1 MTDIPVTETPP
12 AALFDRIDTW
22 IFDLDNTLYPASSRL
37 FNEVSKR
44 ITAFIAER
52 FTLPPDAA
60 RVRQRDF
67 FMRYGTT
74 LRGLM
79 VEHGVD
85 PGPFLDYVH
94 AIDVGLLE
102 SNPGLG
108 GRLARL
114 PGRKLVFTNASRR
127 HAERVLDQLGIGPH
141 FEEIFD
147 IAAADYVPKPDR
159 SSYALML
166 ERHNVE
172 PETACMIEDMARNL
186 EPAKALGMRTV
197 WLKGDIEWAR
207 RQGADPSPP
216 YVDHI
221 VNDLEHWLDELI
233 ARRTTDPAVSSA

>member
-1 MTDIPVTETPP
+1 MTANPP
-12 AALFDRIDTW
+12 AALFDHVDTW
-22 IFDLDNTLYPASSRL
+22 VFDLDNTLYPASSRL

-44 ITAFIAER
+44 ITSFIADR
-52 FTLPPDAA
+52 FALPPDAA

-94 AIDVGLLE
+94 AIDVGLIE
-102 SNPGLG
+102 SDPGLG
-108 GRLARL
+108 ARLALL

-127 HAERVLDQLGIGPH
+127 HAERVLAQLGIGPH
-141 FEEIFD
+141 FEQIFD
-147 IAAADYVPKPDR
+147 IADADYVPKPDR
-159 SSYALML
+159 ASYALML
-166 ERHNVE
+166 QRHRVA
-172 PETACMIEDMARNL
+172 PGSACMIEDMARNL

-197 WLKGDIEWAR
+197 WLKGDIEWAQ
-207 RQGADPSPP
+207 RQGVEDSPP

-221 VNDLEHWLDELI
+221 VHDLGDWLDDVI
-233 ARRTTDPAVSSA
+233 ARRGNGSAVTPA

>member
-1 MTDIPVTETPP
+1 MTDNPP
-12 AALFDRIDTW
+12 ASLFDSVDTW
-22 IFDLDNTLYPASSRL
+22 VFDLDNTLYPASSRL

-44 ITAFIAER
+44 ITSFITER
-52 FTLPPDAA
+52 FAMPPDAA

-79 VEHGVD
+79 VEHGVN

-94 AIDVGLLE
+94 AIDVGLIE
-102 SNPGLG
+102 SDPRLG
-108 GRLARL
+108 ARLARL

-141 FEEIFD
+141 FEQIFD
-147 IAAADYVPKPDR
+147 IADADYVPKPDR
-159 SSYALML
+159 ASYTLML
-166 ERHNVE
+166 QRHGVAAE
-172 PETACMIEDMARNL
+172 SACMIEDMARNL

-197 WLKGDIEWAR
+197 WLKDDIEWAQ
-207 RQGADPSPP
+207 RQGVEDSPP

-221 VNDLEHWLDELI
+221 VDDLGTWLDDVI
-233 ARRTTDPAVSSA
+233 TRRGDNLAVTPA